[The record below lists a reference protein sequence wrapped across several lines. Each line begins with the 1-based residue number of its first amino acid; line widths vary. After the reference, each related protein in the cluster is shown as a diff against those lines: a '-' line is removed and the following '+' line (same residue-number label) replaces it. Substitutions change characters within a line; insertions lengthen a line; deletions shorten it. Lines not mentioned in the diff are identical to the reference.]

1 MSFFIDH
8 PRARW
13 ILPVAAVGVIGA
25 TALTVNQS
33 ANADSGLPPRTAS
46 QLLADVRAADV
57 SSLSGTVV
65 QTSDLGLPE
74 IPGLGGSVGGGSSSS
89 SLTSLIS
96 GTHTWRVWL
105 DGPTRQRLAL
115 IGSNGES
122 DVIRNGSDVWLW
134 SSADKSAVHHTLTSD
149 QVRAGGAGHLPG
161 GLPGGIPSS
170 TPSGMPGGTATGT
183 PGPLPSGAPRTPDEA
198 AAAAL
203 ALMGQDTAITTSG
216 AASVAGRSAYELVL
230 TPKDKTTLVGSV
242 RIAIDS
248 EVHVPLR
255 VQVYSTKRTNP
266 AFEVG
271 FTAVDFAK
279 PDARQFAFTPPAGT
293 KVTESDKLGALGGGA
308 SARPAA
314 PTSPAKPSLPATG
327 QGAPKIVGTG
337 WSTVVVA
344 PFSLPAA
351 PKASNGSSGS
361 SGSASD
367 SAAQLNGILK
377 ALPTTSGS
385 WGSGHV
391 LEGTLFS
398 VVLTTDGR
406 VAVGA
411 VPPAQLYSALAAK

>member
-134 SSADKSAVHHTLTSD
+134 SSADKSAVHHALTSD

-161 GLPGGIPSS
+161 GLAGGIPSS
-170 TPSGMPGGTATGT
+170 TPSGMPGGTATGM

-230 TPKDKTTLVGSV
+230 TPKAKTTLVGSV

-377 ALPTTSGS
+377 ALPTTSGT

>member
-8 PRARW
+8 PKARW
-13 ILPVAAVGVIGA
+13 MLPVAAVGVIGA
-25 TALTVNQS
+25 TALTVNQT
-33 ANADSGLPPRTAS
+33 ANADSGLPARTAA
-46 QLLADVRAADV
+46 QLLADVRSANV

-65 QTSDLGLPE
+65 QTSDLGLPD
-74 IPGLGGSVGGGSSSS
+74 IPGLGSSGRPGSASS

-122 DVIRNGSDVWLW
+122 DVIHNGMDVWLW
-134 SSADKSAVHHTLTSD
+134 SSADKTAVHHKLSAD
-149 QVRAGGAGHLPG
+149 QVRAGSAGQH
-161 GLPGGIPSS
+161 PSS
-170 TPSGMPGGTATGT
+170 GLTSGVPST
-183 PGPLPSGAPRTPDEA
+183 LPSGAPRTPDEA

-203 ALMGQDTAITTSG
+203 ALMGKDTAVTTSG
-216 AASVAGRSAYELVL
+216 TASVAGRSAYELVL
-230 TPKDKTTLVGSV
+230 TPKDRTTLVGSV

-248 EVHVPLR
+248 QEHVPLR

-293 KVTESDKLGALGGGA
+293 TVTQSDAATPRPDGTGTSTSTSTNIEPTRIAPSPGATPKA
-308 SARPAA
+308 S
-314 PTSPAKPSLPATG
+314 TSPR
-327 QGAPKIVGTG
+327 IVGSG

-344 PFSLPAA
+344 PFVLPTSPSTSHKGAG
-351 PKASNGSSGS
+351 GSV
-361 SGSASD
+361 AD

-377 ALPTTSGS
+377 ALPSTSGS
-385 WGSGHV
+385 WGRGHV

-398 VVLTTDGR
+398 LVLTDDGR

-411 VPPAQLYSALAAK
+411 VAPDQLYRALAAK

>member
-1 MSFFIDH
+1 MSFFTDH
-8 PRARW
+8 PKARW
-13 ILPVAAVGVIGA
+13 AVPVAALGLIGA
-25 TALTVNQS
+25 TALTVNQT
-33 ANADSGLPPRTAS
+33 AHADSGLPSRTAV
-46 QLLADVRAADV
+46 QLLADVRSANV

-74 IPGLGGSVGGGSSSS
+74 IPGMSLAGGAGSASS

-122 DVIRNGSDVWLW
+122 DVIHNGSDVWLW
-134 SSADKSAVHHTLTSD
+134 SSADKSAVHHTLDAD
-149 QVRAGGAGHLPG
+149 QARAG
-161 GLPGGIPSS
+161 
-170 TPSGMPGGTATGT
+170 ATGKHPET
-183 PGPLPSGAPRTPDEA
+183 SPSAAVPGPLPSGVPRTPDEA

-203 ALMGQDTAITTSG
+203 AVMGKDTAVTTSG
-216 AASVAGRSAYELVL
+216 TASVAGRSAYELVL
-230 TPKDKTTLVGSV
+230 TPKDRATLVGSV

-248 EVHVPLR
+248 QEHVPLR

-293 KVTESDKLGALGGGA
+293 TVTQSDAATPRRDGAGTKPTAPSSG
-308 SARPAA
+308 AA
-314 PTSPAKPSLPATG
+314 PKASGSPRF
-327 QGAPKIVGTG
+327 VGSG

-344 PFSLPAA
+344 PFALPTSSSTTPSTSQKGAG
-351 PKASNGSSGS
+351 GSV
-361 SGSASD
+361 AD

-377 ALPTTSGS
+377 ALPTTSGT
-385 WGSGHV
+385 WGRGHV
-391 LEGTLFS
+391 LQGTLFS
-398 VVLTTDGR
+398 VVLTDDGR

-411 VPPAQLYSALAAK
+411 VAPDQLYRALAAK

>member
-46 QLLADVRAADV
+46 QLLADVRSSDV

-74 IPGLGGSVGGGSSSS
+74 LPGLGGSVGGGSSSS

-122 DVIRNGSDVWLW
+122 DVIHSGRDVWLW
-134 SSADKSAVHHTLTSD
+134 SSVDKTAVHHKLSAD
-149 QVRAGGAGHLPG
+149 QVQAGSAGKHLPS
-161 GLPGGIPSS
+161 GLPSGGPS
-170 TPSGMPGGTATGT
+170 T
-183 PGPLPSGAPRTPDEA
+183 LPSGAPRTPDEA

-203 ALMGQDTAITTSG
+203 AMMDRHTTVTTSG
-216 AASVAGRSAYELVL
+216 TASVAGRSAYELVL

-248 EVHVPLR
+248 QEHIPLR
-255 VQVYSTKRTNP
+255 VQVYSTKLANP

-293 KVTESDKLGALGGGA
+293 KVTESDQLPARKGDA
-308 SARPAA
+308 SANP
-314 PTSPAKPSLPATG
+314 SPIKPSADALAKM
-327 QGAPKIVGTG
+327 QGTPRIVGSG

-344 PFSLPAA
+344 PFTLPTSQKGA
-351 PKASNGSSGS
+351 G
-361 SGSASD
+361 GSAAD
-367 SAAQLNGILK
+367 SAAQLSGMLK
-377 ALPTTSGS
+377 ALPTTSGT

-391 LEGTLFS
+391 LQGTLFS
-398 VVLTTDGR
+398 LVLTNDGR
-406 VAVGA
+406 VALGA
-411 VPPAQLYSALAAK
+411 VPPDQLYSALAAK

>member
-1 MSFFIDH
+1 MSFFTDH
-8 PRARW
+8 PEARW
-13 ILPVAAVGVIGA
+13 IVPVAAVGVIGA
-25 TALTVNQS
+25 TALTVNETAS
-33 ANADSGLPPRTAS
+33 ADSGLPSRSAM
-46 QLLADVRAADV
+46 QLLADVRSANV

-74 IPGLGGSVGGGSSSS
+74 LPGLSGGAAGGAGGSGSASS
-89 SLTSLIS
+89 SLTSLVS

-115 IGSNGES
+115 LGSNGES
-122 DVIRNGSDVWLW
+122 DVIHNGKDAWMW
-134 SSADKSAVHHTLTSD
+134 SSADQSAVHHTVSSD
-149 QVRAGGAGHLPG
+149 QVRAGAPG
-161 GLPGGIPSS
+161 KGLAGGIPGAVP
-170 TPSGMPGGTATGT
+170 TGLPVGM
-183 PGPLPSGAPRTPDEA
+183 PSGAPRTPDEA

-203 ALMGQDTAITTSG
+203 AVMGRDTSVTTSG
-216 AASVAGRSAYELVL
+216 TASVAGRSAYELVL
-230 TPKDKTTLVGSV
+230 TPKDRSTLVGSV

-293 KVTESDKLGALGGGA
+293 TVTESDSLAGAQGGA
-308 SARPAA
+308 SSPKATAPA
-314 PTSPAKPSLPATG
+314 PGSMTAKEM
-327 QGAPKIVGTG
+327 PKVVGSG

-344 PFSLPAA
+344 PFALPTAT
-351 PKASNGSSGS
+351 KGT
-361 SGSASD
+361 SGSAGSAGGAGQ
-367 SAAQLNGILK
+367 SAAQLDGILK
-377 ALPTTSGS
+377 ALPTSSGS

-398 VVLTTDGR
+398 AVLTDDGR
-406 VAVGA
+406 VALGA
-411 VPPAQLYSALAAK
+411 VAPQKLFDALAAK